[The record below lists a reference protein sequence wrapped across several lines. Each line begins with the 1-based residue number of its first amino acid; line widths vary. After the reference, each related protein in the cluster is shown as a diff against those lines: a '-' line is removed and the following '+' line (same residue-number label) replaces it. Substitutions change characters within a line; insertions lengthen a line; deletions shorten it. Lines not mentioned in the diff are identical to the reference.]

1 MPHDHCPPSR
11 RGHSWREL
19 VLADLPR
26 GSIAALK
33 IMLSLRICKRC
44 DAIGRVSNQG
54 VIHTIEGTS

>member
-19 VLADLPR
+19 RFDELPR

-33 IMLSLRICKRC
+33 ITPAIRVCSRCGKPGRI
-44 DAIGRVSNQG
+44 DAQGRIV
-54 VIHTIEGTS
+54 VMEVT